1 MPMLAERDKDR
12 TDIYL
17 NGPLQRARGV
27 IARYPDTDERYVFEY
42 QEPTTLTVHM
52 VGVRRPLLVKWLLA
66 GEIVR
71 SEVLKPWLG
80 HASARADTVIEQRPE
95 KQR

>member
-1 MPMLAERDKDR
+1 MAMRAEQDDNA

-17 NGPLQRARGV
+17 NGPFERGRGV
-27 IARYPDTDERYVFEY
+27 IGRYPDVDERYVFEY
-42 QEPTTLTVHM
+42 EQPTTLTVHM

-71 SEVLKPWLG
+71 SEVLRPWVG
-80 HASARADTVIEQRPE
+80 HASARADTVIEQRPDKE
-95 KQR
+95 R